1 VRGRT
6 WVAGARR
13 KTRLR
18 RHRRKWRRR
27 GNEQEEEQ
35 VEPHQRRRRKR
46 RSWRGESPWRGWAA
60 ASVAGGGKVTGEQ
73 EDGARAARVGVV
85 GPTVRGRVVAWAA
98 GRGWVGRCRRLVYLA
113 SCINI
118 LFFQKY
124 LSNLKKTK
132 LCTRLNL
139 NRRQVLRATNTKTDI
154 IKKIMIFVAPT
165 LSHSYQ
171 KKFALSSCAGKEL
184 VGC

>member
-60 ASVAGGGKVTGEQ
+60 ASVAGGGKVTGNRKTASRRQ
-73 EDGARAARVGVV
+73 SSSG
-85 GPTVRGRVVAWAA
+85 RGR
-98 GRGWVGRCRRLVYLA
+98 GPDRTRPSRGVGRRPRLGGPMQTTRVSRELHKYF
-113 SCINI
+113 I
-118 LFFQKY
+118 FHKY
-124 LSNLKKTK
+124 LSNLKNTK
-132 LCTRLNL
+132 LPTRLNL

-154 IKKIMIFVAPT
+154 IKK
-165 LSHSYQ
+165 
-171 KKFALSSCAGKEL
+171 
-184 VGC
+184 